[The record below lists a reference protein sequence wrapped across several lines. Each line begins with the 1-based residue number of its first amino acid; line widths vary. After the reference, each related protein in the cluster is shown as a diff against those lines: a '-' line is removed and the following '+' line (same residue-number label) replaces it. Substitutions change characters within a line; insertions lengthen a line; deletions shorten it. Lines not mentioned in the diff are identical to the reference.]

1 MKLQQTNAPTLGQ
14 QASRLQSAAFVYEV
28 SPDGRKRVLLVTTRR
43 SRQWSIPKG
52 KACPHLSL
60 AENAAKEA
68 FEEAGVRGEI
78 GNVSVGF
85 FRAAKHVGFAETVIE
100 VWVYPMRATE
110 CAEEYPEKGQR
121 EVKWVSCREAERL
134 LREPLLVD
142 LCAKLR
148 RGDLE

>member
-1 MKLQQTNAPTLGQ
+1 MKLQQTAALAARQ
-14 QASRLQSAAFVYEV
+14 QAPRLQSAAFVYEV
-28 SPDGRKRVLLVTTRR
+28 TADGQKRVLLVTTRR

-60 AENAAKEA
+60 SENAAKEA

-78 GNVSVGF
+78 GNISVGVY
-85 FRAAKHVGFAETVIE
+85 RAAKHVGFAETVIE

-110 CAEEYPEKGQR
+110 HAEEYPEKGQR

-134 LREPLLVD
+134 LREPVLVD

-148 RGDLE
+148 RGDLQ

>member
-1 MKLQQTNAPTLGQ
+1 MKLQQTAAFPARQPAP
-14 QASRLQSAAFVYEV
+14 RLQSAAFVYEV
-28 SPDGRKRVLLVTTRR
+28 SEDGKKRVLLVTKRR

-78 GNVSVGF
+78 GTISVGA
-85 FRAAKHVGFAETVIE
+85 FRAVKREGNGEALIE
-100 VWVYPMRATE
+100 VWVYPMRATDR
-110 CAEEYPEKGQR
+110 AAEYPEKGQR

-134 LREPLLVD
+134 LREPLLID